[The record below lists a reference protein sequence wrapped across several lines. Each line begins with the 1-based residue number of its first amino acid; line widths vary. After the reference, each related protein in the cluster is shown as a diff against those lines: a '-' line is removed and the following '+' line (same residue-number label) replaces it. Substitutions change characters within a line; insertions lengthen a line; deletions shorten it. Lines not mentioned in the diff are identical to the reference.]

1 MHQLSASLLAL
12 GQPCSM
18 AYYGDQ
24 CSVAINQVGKLVC
37 KGQLTGAFVE
47 TYKHYQPMR
56 CGQTALDPETLC
68 IFPEAKA
75 GLAFSWKHSPK
86 AIWWLSV
93 DNFKLTHPQL
103 LNSSTLRKLFQDE
116 SILHLYQS
124 NYAHDFLRQHG
135 ARTVQPLYDYTSSCY
150 SEAKPEDYIPQ
161 KTVDFAF
168 FPKKG
173 KALAERFLA
182 RGAQELSRVTIEGM
196 NQSQVKQALASS
208 RLYLDF
214 GHHPGKDRVPREAAC
229 MGNILFLHEK
239 GAASFFEDHPLH
251 SDYIF
256 TSLDVHNGSLLSKV
270 QQALSD
276 PGLHFK
282 RQAQYRHRVKM
293 EREEFDWQV
302 KGIFGAD

>member
-12 GQPCSM
+12 GQLCSM

-24 CSVAINQVGKLVC
+24 CSVAVDQTGQLVC
-37 KGQLTGAFVE
+37 NNQLPSAFVE
-47 TYKHYQPMR
+47 AYQPYQPVHCDR
-56 CGQTALDPETLC
+56 IPLDSDTLC
-68 IFPEAKA
+68 VFPEAKA

-93 DNFKLTHPQL
+93 DNFKLTHPHL
-103 LNSSTLRKLFQDE
+103 LNSSTLRKLFEDE

-124 NYAHDFLRQHG
+124 SYAHDFLRSHG
-135 ARTVQPLYDYTSSCY
+135 ARTVRPLYDYTSSCY
-150 SEAKPEDYIPQ
+150 SECNPQDYSSQ

-173 KALAERFLA
+173 KQLADKFLQT
-182 RGAQELSRVTIEGM
+182 GAQDLSRIAIEGM

-208 RLYLDF
+208 RLYVDF

-229 MGNILFLHEK
+229 MGNILFLHDQ

-270 QQALSD
+270 QQVLSD
-276 PGLHFK
+276 PDLHFK

-302 KGIFGAD
+302 KAIFGAD